1 MSILV
6 TGGAGYT
13 GSHVSIELLK
23 KGYEVVVVDNFL
35 TSKADTIEQI
45 REATGKD
52 VKLYAMDLGQ
62 KELVQRIFNDNEI
75 EGVIHFAGIKSTG
88 AYKKNPIEYYYT
100 NLASTLMLCQV
111 MAEHGVK
118 KMVFS
123 SSEGF
128 YGDNGSDTTTYG
140 SAKLM
145 IERMLKEIYL
155 ADEEWGLKII
165 RYLTAE
171 DNIYTKKEIDVD
183 EVCRTYINA
192 FETIKEGKIETY
204 DMKIQDHKISLTE
217 TSVFAG
223 YAVKDLSVK

>member
-1 MSILV
+1 MAILV

-13 GSHVSIELLK
+13 GSHVCIELLNR
-23 KGYEVVVVDNFL
+23 GYEVVVVDNFL
-35 TSKADTIEQI
+35 TSNADGIKRI

-52 VKLYAMDLGQ
+52 ITLYAMDLGH
-62 KELVQRIFNDNEI
+62 KELVERIFNDNEI

-88 AYKKNPIEYYYT
+88 EYKNNPVEYYYT

-111 MAEHGVK
+111 MTEHNVK

-128 YGDNGSDTTTYG
+128 YGDNGSDTTSYG

-145 IERMLKEIYL
+145 IERMLKEVYL
-155 ADEEWGLKII
+155 ADPTWSIEII

-171 DNIYTKKEIDVD
+171 DHVYTKKELKVEKMCSIYVDAFKNLEESKLEAFNMVIENKEVQLKLVDVF
-183 EVCRTYINA
+183 N
-192 FETIKEGKIETY
+192 
-204 DMKIQDHKISLTE
+204 
-217 TSVFAG
+217 G
-223 YAVKDLSVK
+223 YNVKDLSVK

>member
-1 MSILV
+1 MAILV

-13 GSHVSIELLK
+13 GSHVCIELLK
-23 KGYEVVVVDNFL
+23 QGYEVVVVDNFL
-35 TSKADTIEQI
+35 TSTAEGIKQI

-52 VKLYAMDLGQ
+52 IKLYAMDLGH
-62 KELVQRIFNDNEI
+62 KELVERIFNDNDI

-88 AYKKNPIEYYYT
+88 EYKRNPIEYYYT

-111 MAEHGVK
+111 MAEHNVK

-128 YGDNGSDTTTYG
+128 YGDNGSDTTSYG

-145 IERMLKEIYL
+145 IERMLKEVYL
-155 ADEEWGLKII
+155 ADPTWSIEVI

-171 DNIYTKKEIDVD
+171 DHVYTKKELKVETMCD
-183 EVCRTYINA
+183 TYIDA
-192 FETIKEGKIETY
+192 FKNLEQGKLETY
-204 DMKIQDHKISLTE
+204 EIVIENKEVRLRPANIFE
-217 TSVFAG
+217 G
-223 YAVKDLSVK
+223 YHVKDLSVK